1 MIQKSLVKNTIYYL
15 IYKLLNLIFPLFS
28 GIYIARVLSPESIGQ
43 VSYAQNI
50 VQYFIIFAFL
60 GIPTYGIREV
70 SNVRNEPVQLNRVFS
85 ELFIINFIS
94 TLFFLILYLA
104 LIFVNKSFF
113 QLIYLYLIMSI
124 SLIFNIF
131 NIDWLFEGL
140 EEYGYISIRNTIFK
154 FISILLL
161 LTFVRGKD
169 DYLIFA
175 FINVLGI
182 AGNNIL
188 NMIHSKKYISFIFEK
203 LNLKR
208 HVKSILFL
216 VFVNLAIQIYSL
228 TDVSMLGYFCSKNI
242 VAYYVYGTRIYGI
255 LIQILTSVTMIIVPR
270 MSILYLNKQYAE
282 VNKLLSKALKII
294 ILLSLPMIIG
304 IFFTADDI
312 IVLLYGQEYMK
323 SGQILKI
330 LTILLI
336 ITPIGYLL
344 GSRVLFITK
353 NEKKM
358 IIPVSIGAVVNV
370 IGNYVLI
377 QYYNGVGAAWSTVIS
392 QIVMTIVYIILS
404 RKYFKILI
412 LRIEI
417 IKIIIATII
426 LVNYLF
432 LVNNYF
438 IAKNI
443 KLIVELSTSPAIYF
457 ISLILL
463 KEKFI
468 YTNFCSFI
476 KKWIIGVKNE

>member
-15 IYKLLNLIFPLFS
+15 IYKLLNLIFPLLS